1 MNGKMV
7 KEIKTNIE
15 DVKIVVDDE
24 LDKQITVQIDR
35 GLLEKQ
41 NMIANELITI
51 GCSSFIKL
59 AYDTLLEA
67 VKYIKKVNFD
77 KPNQQSI
84 MSKLFG
90 VPLDADYTS
99 PSTWLYV
106 QLFDMMCINKL
117 FGSLLDK
124 INVVEKEF
132 NDMIQNNNL
141 SNTNLSNK
149 VVLLSQLEGLRQ
161 MKLSLLTLYNC
172 YQLVLCN
179 PQVYNFCYYW
189 KVYKENV
196 YKRLNQRYN
205 LGGDF
210 SYPLPENHISKV
222 K

>member
-15 DVKIVVDDE
+15 GVKIVADDE

-35 GLLEKQ
+35 GLLAKQ

-84 MSKLFG
+84 MSRFFG
-90 VPLDADYTS
+90 TPLDADYTS

-106 QLFDMMCINKL
+106 QLFNMMCIQNSFGML
-117 FGSLLDK
+117 FDK
-124 INVVEKEF
+124 INQLEKEF

-149 VVLLSQLEGLRQ
+149 VVLLSELEGLKQ
-161 MKLSLLTLYNC
+161 MKLSLLTLFNC
-172 YQLVLCN
+172 YKIVLCN

-189 KVYKENV
+189 KVYKDSIHH
-196 YKRLNQRYN
+196 KLN
-205 LGGDF
+205 LGYDF
-210 SYPLPENHISKV
+210 AYPLPEFTISKI